1 MNNLQMIAT
10 VAFVVVV
17 DDDAV
22 VAAAAAAAAA
32 EGNVAEFVAAS
43 SSLVD
48 AAMVLNAEAALS
60 AHLHLEI
67 LVPSSSLPS
76 HH

>member
-17 DDDAV
+17 DDDDAV
-22 VAAAAAAAAA
+22 VAAAAAA

-43 SSLVD
+43 SSLLD

>member
-10 VAFVVVV
+10 VAFVV

-22 VAAAAAAAAA
+22 VAAAAAA

-48 AAMVLNAEAALS
+48 AAVVLNAEAALS